1 MILLDTSVFINY
13 FKGEDN
19 HKTQLLDEIIEN
31 NMKFSICSFVYQ
43 EVLRGAKTQHEFD
56 MLKSYLQSLPFY
68 ELKFGRNS
76 YEQAAMLNFQCRR
89 SGITIRS
96 TIDLLIA
103 QIAIENDLL
112 LLHDDKDFDFIAE
125 NVVGLNIYRAGDK

>member
-1 MILLDTSVFINY
+1 MILLDTSVLINY

-19 HKTQLLDEIIEN
+19 HKTRLLNELIEN
-31 NMKFSICSFVYQ
+31 NVKFAICSLVYQ
-43 EVLRGAKTQHEFD
+43 EILQGAKTQQEFD
-56 MLKSYLQSLPFY
+56 TLKSYLQPLPFY

-96 TIDLLIA
+96 TVDLLIA
-103 QIAIENDLL
+103 QIAIENELL

-125 NVVGLNIYRAGDK
+125 NVMGLNIYRAGEK